1 MERFWAVVDA
11 INNTLLSVP
20 MLLALLGIG
29 LLFSIWTKFSQYR
42 SLTHGV
48 ALVAGKGIDTSH
60 GDGALTHFQAL
71 TAAMSGTV
79 GLGAIAG
86 MAIAVDFGGPG
97 AMFWMWVVGLVGMA
111 LKTSEVTLSLLYRD
125 VSEPGNPHGGAM
137 YVARDG
143 LGSLP
148 GLKGLGRV
156 IGGVFCVALLLFAF
170 TGGNMFQTWSVA
182 DTTREYFGV
191 PTWLTGVILAT
202 LAAIVILGG
211 IKRIGN
217 VTKTLVPFKCGVYV
231 LAGLYVILHNANEL
245 PTLFRLIFEGAFS
258 KTDGVGA
265 FAGGTLGSAFLWGM
279 KRALFS
285 SEAGLGTAPIAHSA
299 VKTPEP
305 VTEGVV
311 AGLEPF
317 IDTIFVCTVTG
328 LVVLSTGVWN
338 RAPVATWVDPP
349 AIIEAAPGQ
358 WQPDLAVAPAQSGDL
373 ADGWKAGAPLFA
385 IVEADGKRQR
395 LYGSISDDGQHIAWM
410 PIAAATA
417 PTMLEAGLFADYRGS
432 TLVAKGFD
440 RVQPGLGRWLI
451 TIAVWVFGLSCIIS
465 YGYYGEQ
472 GVIYLFGAR
481 SITPY
486 RVLWCVA
493 AAVACFG
500 FIKTSGQLDAI
511 STVGL
516 GFMYLINLP
525 LLLILG
531 KRAMA
536 AYHDYFHRLDR
547 GQIRRPGAAV
557 SKSSLP

>member
-1 MERFWAVVDA
+1 MEIFWAAVDA
-11 INNTLLSVP
+11 VNNTLLSAP
-20 MLLALLGIG
+20 MLMALLGIG
-29 LLFSIWTKFSQYR
+29 LLFSVWTKFSQYR

-60 GDGALTHFQAL
+60 GEGALTHFQAL

-125 VSEPGNPHGGAM
+125 TSEPGNPHGGAM

-143 LGSLP
+143 LGNMRP
-148 GLKGLGRV
+148 GLKPLGKF
-156 IGGVFCVALLLFAF
+156 IGGAFCLSLLLFAF

-191 PTWLTGVILAT
+191 PTWITGVILAT
-202 LAAIVILGG
+202 LAGIVILGG

-231 LAGLYVILHNANEL
+231 IAGVYVILHHYENL
-245 PTLFRLIFEGAFS
+245 PALFGLIFQGAFS
-258 KTDGVGA
+258 HTDGVGA
-265 FAGGTLGSAFLWGM
+265 FAGGTLGTAFMWGM

-328 LVVLSTGVWN
+328 LVVLSTGIWN
-338 RAPVATWVDPP
+338 RAPAAVWETPP
-349 AIIEAAPGQ
+349 AIVQTASGRA
-358 WQPDLAVAPAQSGDL
+358 WQPDLTVVPDQSGPTKE
-373 ADGWKAGAPLFA
+373 AWKSGAPLYVM
-385 IVEADGKRQR
+385 VEADGTRQR
-395 LYGSISDDGQHIAWM
+395 LYGVLGDDAKSIQWM
-410 PIAAATA
+410 PMASQAA
-417 PTMLEAGLFADYRGS
+417 PKVLDAGIYADYRGS

-440 RVQPGLGRWLI
+440 SVHPGLGRWLI

-472 GVIYLFGAR
+472 GVIYLFGAG
-481 SITPY
+481 SVQPY
-486 RVLWCVA
+486 RVLWCMA
-493 AAVACFG
+493 AAVATFG
-500 FIKTSGQLDAI
+500 FIKTSGELDAI

-531 KRAMA
+531 SRAMH
-536 AYHDYFHRLDR
+536 AYHDYFRRLAR
-547 GQIRRPGAAV
+547 GEIRR
-557 SKSSLP
+557 ST

>member
-1 MERFWAVVDA
+1 MEQFWAAVDA
-11 INNTLLSVP
+11 VNATLLSAP
-20 MLLALLGIG
+20 MLMALLGIG
-29 LLFSIWTKFSQYR
+29 LLFSVWTKFSQYR

-48 ALVAGKGIDTSH
+48 ALVAGKGIDTSE

-125 VSEPGNPHGGAM
+125 TSEPGNPHGGAM
-137 YVARDG
+137 YVALNG
-143 LGSLP
+143 LGAISP
-148 GLKGLGRV
+148 RLKPV
-156 IGGVFCVALLLFAF
+156 AKFIGGAFCVSLLLFAF

-191 PTWLTGVILAT
+191 PTWITGVILAT
-202 LAAIVILGG
+202 LAGIVILGG
-211 IKRIGN
+211 IQRIGN

-231 LAGLYVILHNANEL
+231 IAGVYVILHNYEHL
-245 PTLFRLIFEGAFS
+245 PTLFGLIFEGAFS
-258 KTDGVGA
+258 HTDGVGA
-265 FAGGTLGSAFLWGM
+265 FAGGTLGTAFMWGM

-285 SEAGLGTAPIAHSA
+285 SEAGLGTAPIAHAA

-328 LVVLSTGVWN
+328 LVVLSTGIWN
-338 RAPVATWVDPP
+338 RAPAAVWEHPP
-349 AIIEAAPGQ
+349 AIVQAAGGA
-358 WQPDLAVAPAQSGDL
+358 WQPDLPTIPEQSGTSRED
-373 ADGWKAGAPLFA
+373 WRPGAPLFVM
-385 IVEADGKRQR
+385 VEADGTRQR
-395 LYGSISDDGQHIAWM
+395 LYGVLGDDAKSVTWM
-410 PIAAATA
+410 PLTSVHA
-417 PTMLEAGLFADYRGS
+417 PTVLDAGVYADYRGS

-440 RVQPGLGRWLI
+440 SVHPGLGRWLI

-472 GVIYLFGAR
+472 GVIYLFGKG
-481 SITPY
+481 SVQPY
-486 RVLWCVA
+486 RVLWCFA
-493 AAVACFG
+493 AAVATFG

-525 LLLILG
+525 LLLVLG
-531 KRAMA
+531 SRAMK
-536 AYHDYFHRLDR
+536 AYHDYFRRLSR
-547 GQIRRPGAAV
+547 GEIRRPA
-557 SKSSLP
+557 

>member
-1 MERFWAVVDA
+1 MEAFWAAVDA
-11 INNTLLSVP
+11 INNVLLSAPVLMA
-20 MLLALLGIG
+20 MLAIG
-29 LLFSIWTKFSQYR
+29 LLFSVWTKFCQYR

-48 ALVAGKGIDTSH
+48 ALVAGKGIDTSQ

-125 VSEPGNPHGGAM
+125 TREPGNPHGGAM

-143 LGSLP
+143 LGNLRP
-148 GLKGLGRV
+148 GLKPFGRF
-156 IGGVFCVALLLFAF
+156 IGGAFCVALLLFAF

-191 PTWLTGVILAT
+191 PTWVTGVILAT
-202 LAAIVILGG
+202 LAGIVILGG

-231 LAGLYVILHNANEL
+231 ISGVYVILHNADQL

-258 KTDGVGA
+258 HTDGVGA
-265 FAGGTLGSAFLWGM
+265 FAGGTLGTAFMWGM

-285 SEAGLGTAPIAHSA
+285 SEAGLGTAPIAHAA

-328 LVVLSTGVWN
+328 LVVLSTGIWN
-338 RAPVATWVDPP
+338 RAPAAVWQTPP
-349 AIIEAAPGQ
+349 AMVETAPGY
-358 WQPDLAVAPAQSGDL
+358 WQPDLATIPQQSGPAHED
-373 ADGWKAGAPLFA
+373 WKPGAPLFVM
-385 IVEADGKRQR
+385 VEAEGRRQR
-395 LYGSISDDGQHIAWM
+395 LYGVLGDDAAAVRWM
-410 PIAAATA
+410 PLETAQA
-417 PTMLEAGLFADYRGS
+417 PTILDSGVYADYRGS

-440 RVQPGLGRWLI
+440 SVHPGLGRWLI

-472 GVIYLFGAR
+472 GVIYLFGAGAVQ
-481 SITPY
+481 PY

-493 AAVACFG
+493 AAVATFG

-531 KRAMA
+531 KRAMQ
-536 AYHDYFHRLDR
+536 AYHDYFRRLGR
-547 GQIRRPGAAV
+547 GEIRRPA
-557 SKSSLP
+557 

>member
-1 MERFWAVVDA
+1 MDAFFAVLDA
-11 INNTLLSVP
+11 INGVLLSVP
-20 MLLALLGIG
+20 VLLALLGIG
-29 LLFSIWTKFSQYR
+29 LLFTIWSGFSQYR

-60 GDGALTHFQAL
+60 GPGALTHFQAL

-97 AMFWMWVVGLVGMA
+97 AVFWMWVVGLVGMS
-111 LKTSEVTLSLLYRD
+111 LKTTEVTLSLLFRD
-125 VSEPGNPHGGAM
+125 TREAENPHGGAM

-143 LGSLP
+143 LATISPRLKPFGRIVGGLFAVSLM
-148 GLKGLGRV
+148 
-156 IGGVFCVALLLFAF
+156 IFAF

-191 PTWLTGVILAT
+191 PTWITGVILAVC
-202 LAAIVILGG
+202 AGVVILGG

-231 LAGLYVILHNANEL
+231 LCGLYVIITHADAL
-245 PTLFRLIFEGAFS
+245 PECFRMIFAGAFS

-265 FAGGTLGSAFLWGM
+265 FTGGTLGTAFMWGM

-285 SEAGLGTAPIAHSA
+285 SESGLGTAPIAHAA

-317 IDTIFVCTVTG
+317 IDTIFVCTVTA
-328 LVVLSTGVWN
+328 LVVLITGVWN
-338 RAPVATWVDPP
+338 RPPAATWSEPP
-349 AIIEAAPGQ
+349 ALVESAPGH
-358 WQPDLAVAPAQSGDL
+358 WQPRLLPSQLELRDNTLKVNNAGSPVFVVVESG
-373 ADGWKAGAPLFA
+373 GERK
-385 IVEADGKRQR
+385 R
-395 LYGSISDDGQHIAWM
+395 LYGSYNTDSSGSRFEWQPMASVE
-410 PIAAATA
+410 A
-417 PTMLEAGLFADYRGS
+417 PKLVEPGVFADFRGS

-440 RVQPGLGRWLI
+440 TVHDGLGRWLI

-472 GVIYLFGAR
+472 GVIYLFGERAVMPFR
-481 SITPY
+481 W
-486 RVLWCVA
+486 VWCFA
-493 AAVACFG
+493 AAAACFG
-500 FIKTSGQLDAI
+500 FIKTSGQLDTI
-511 STVGL
+511 STIGM
-516 GFMYLINLP
+516 GFMYAINLP
-525 LLLILG
+525 LLVILG
-531 KRAMA
+531 SRAMR
-536 AYHDYFHRLDR
+536 AYHDYFRRLKG
-547 GQIRRPGAAV
+547 GQIAL
-557 SKSSLP
+557 K

>member
-1 MERFWAVVDA
+1 MEAFWAAVDA
-11 INNTLLSVP
+11 INNVLLSAPVLMA
-20 MLLALLGIG
+20 MLAIG
-29 LLFSIWTKFSQYR
+29 LLFSVWTKFCQYR

-125 VSEPGNPHGGAM
+125 TREPGNPHGGAM

-143 LGSLP
+143 LGNLRP
-148 GLKGLGRV
+148 GLKPFGRF
-156 IGGVFCVALLLFAF
+156 IGGAFCVALLLFAF

-191 PTWLTGVILAT
+191 PTWVTGVILAT
-202 LAAIVILGG
+202 LAGIVILGG

-231 LAGLYVILHNANEL
+231 IAGVYVILHNADQL

-258 KTDGVGA
+258 HTDGVGA
-265 FAGGTLGSAFLWGM
+265 FAGGTLGTAFMWGM

-285 SEAGLGTAPIAHSA
+285 SEAGLGTAPIAHAA

-328 LVVLSTGVWN
+328 LVVLSTGIWN
-338 RAPVATWVDPP
+338 RAPAAVWQTPP
-349 AIIEAAPGQ
+349 AMVETAPGH
-358 WQPDLAVAPAQSGDL
+358 WQPDLATIPQQSGPAHED
-373 ADGWKAGAPLFA
+373 WKPGAPLFVM
-385 IVEADGKRQR
+385 VEAEGRRQR
-395 LYGSISDDGQHIAWM
+395 LYGVLGDDAAAVRWM
-410 PIAAATA
+410 PLETAQA
-417 PTMLEAGLFADYRGS
+417 PTILDRGVYADYRGS

-440 RVQPGLGRWLI
+440 SVHPGLGRWLI

-472 GVIYLFGAR
+472 GVIYLFGAGAVQ
-481 SITPY
+481 PY

-493 AAVACFG
+493 AAVATFG

-531 KRAMA
+531 KRAMQ
-536 AYHDYFHRLDR
+536 AYHDYFRRLAR
-547 GQIRRPGAAV
+547 GEIRRPA
-557 SKSSLP
+557 

>member
-1 MERFWAVVDA
+1 MNQFWAVIDA
-11 INNTLLSVP
+11 VNNTLLSVP
-20 MLLALLGIG
+20 MLLALLAIG
-29 LLFSIWTKFSQYR
+29 LLFSAWSKFCQYR
-42 SLTHGV
+42 SLTHGL

-60 GDGALTHFQAL
+60 GEGALTHFQAL

-97 AMFWMWVVGLVGMA
+97 AVFWMWVVGLVGMA
-111 LKTSEVTLSLLYRD
+111 LKTTEVTLSLLYRD
-125 VSEPGNPHGGAM
+125 TSEPGNPHGGAM
-137 YVARDG
+137 YVARGG
-143 LGSLP
+143 LAELNP
-148 GLKGLGRV
+148 KLKPFGRIV
-156 IGGVFCVALLLFAF
+156 GVFFCFALLLFAF

-191 PTWLTGVILAT
+191 PTWITGVILAS
-202 LAAIVILGG
+202 AAGAVILGG

-231 LAGLYVILHNANEL
+231 IVGVYVILHEADSL
-245 PTLFRLIFEGAFS
+245 PALFSLIVSSAFS
-258 KTDGVGA
+258 PTEGVGA
-265 FAGGTLGSAFLWGM
+265 FAGGSLGGAFMWGM

-285 SEAGLGTAPIAHSA
+285 SEAGLGTAPIAHAA

-328 LVVLSTGVWN
+328 LVVLATGIWN
-338 RAPVATWVDPP
+338 RAPAVGWEVEKPAFVEKSPGHWEPDLLWLPTAAPDEHRRENAPVFAMADVDGVRTRVYGSVNLKQGLGIIWYPITAREKP
-349 AIIEAAPGQ
+349 AILDTGI
-358 WQPDLAVAPAQSGDL
+358 
-373 ADGWKAGAPLFA
+373 
-385 IVEADGKRQR
+385 
-395 LYGSISDDGQHIAWM
+395 Y
-410 PIAAATA
+410 
-417 PTMLEAGLFADYRGS
+417 ADYRGS

-440 RVQPGLGRWLI
+440 KVHPGLGRWLI

-472 GVIYLFGAR
+472 GVIYLIGPRA
-481 SITPY
+481 ITPY
-486 RVLWCVA
+486 RITWCLA
-493 AAVACFG
+493 AAAACFG

-525 LLLILG
+525 LMLVLG
-531 KRAMA
+531 HKAMA
-536 AYHDYFHRLDR
+536 AYHGYFRRLAA
-547 GQIRRPGAAV
+547 GEIRR
-557 SKSSLP
+557 

>member
-1 MERFWAVVDA
+1 MEAFWAAVDA
-11 INNTLLSVP
+11 INNVLLSAPVLMA
-20 MLLALLGIG
+20 MLAIG
-29 LLFSIWTKFSQYR
+29 LLFSVWTKFCQYR

-125 VSEPGNPHGGAM
+125 TREPGNPHGGAM

-143 LGSLP
+143 LGQMFDKMGQP
-148 GLKGLGRV
+148 GLKPFGRFV
-156 IGGVFCVALLLFAF
+156 GGAFCVALLLFAF

-191 PTWLTGVILAT
+191 PTWVTGVILAT
-202 LAAIVILGG
+202 LAGIVILGG

-231 LAGLYVILHNANEL
+231 IAGVYVILHNADQL

-258 KTDGVGA
+258 HTDGVGA
-265 FAGGTLGSAFLWGM
+265 FAGGTLGTAFMWGM

-285 SEAGLGTAPIAHSA
+285 SEAGLGTAPIAHAA

-328 LVVLSTGVWN
+328 LVVLSTGIWN
-338 RAPVATWVDPP
+338 RAPAAVWQTPP
-349 AIIEAAPGQ
+349 AMVETAAGH
-358 WQPDLAVAPAQSGDL
+358 WQPDLATIPQQSGPSHED
-373 ADGWKAGAPLFA
+373 WKPGAPLFVM
-385 IVEADGKRQR
+385 VEADGKRQR
-395 LYGSISDDGQHIAWM
+395 LYGVLGDDAAAVRWM
-410 PIAAATA
+410 PLETA
-417 PTMLEAGLFADYRGS
+417 QAPRVLDTGVYADYRGS

-440 RVQPGLGRWLI
+440 SVHPGLGRWLI
-451 TIAVWVFGLSCIIS
+451 TIAVRVFGLSCIIS

-472 GVIYLFGAR
+472 GVIYLFGAGAVQ
-481 SITPY
+481 PY

-493 AAVACFG
+493 AAVATFG

-531 KRAMA
+531 KRAMQ
-536 AYHDYFHRLDR
+536 AYHDYFRRLAR
-547 GQIRRPGAAV
+547 GEIRRPA
-557 SKSSLP
+557 

>member
-1 MERFWAVVDA
+1 MTMEQFWAAVDA
-11 INNTLLSVP
+11 VNNTLLSAP
-20 MLLALLGIG
+20 MLMALLAIG
-29 LLFSIWTKFSQYR
+29 LLFSVWTKFCQYR
-42 SLTHGV
+42 SLTHGI
-48 ALVAGKGIDTSH
+48 ALVAGRGIDTTH

-97 AMFWMWVVGLVGMA
+97 AVFWMWVVGIVGMA

-125 VSEPGNPHGGAM
+125 TSEPGNPHGGAM

-143 LGSLP
+143 LGTMRS
-148 GLKGLGRV
+148 GLKPFGRFV
-156 IGGVFCVALLLFAF
+156 GGAFALSLLLFAF

-191 PTWLTGVILAT
+191 PTWISGVVIAT
-202 LAAIVILGG
+202 LAGIVILGG
-211 IKRIGN
+211 IRRIGN

-231 LAGLYVILHNANEL
+231 LAGIYVILHHYENL
-245 PTLFRLIFEGAFS
+245 PTLFGLIFKGAFS
-258 KTDGVGA
+258 HTDGVGA
-265 FAGGTLGSAFLWGM
+265 FAGGTFGSAFMWGM

-305 VTEGVV
+305 VTEGIV

-328 LVVLSTGVWN
+328 LVVLSTGIWN
-338 RAPVATWVDPP
+338 RAPAAVWQSPP
-349 AIIEAAPGQ
+349 AIVQADASGT
-358 WQPDLAVAPAQSGDL
+358 WQPDLATIPDQSGTNRED
-373 ADGWKAGAPLFA
+373 WKAGAPLFVM
-385 IVEADGKRQR
+385 VEADGARKR
-395 LYGSISDDGQHIAWM
+395 LYGVLGDDAKSVSWM
-410 PIAAATA
+410 PLASRVA
-417 PTMLEAGLFADYRGS
+417 PKILDAGVYADYRGS

-440 RVQPGLGRWLI
+440 SVQPGLGRWLI

-472 GVIYLFGAR
+472 GVIYLFGAK
-481 SITPY
+481 SVQPY

-493 AAVACFG
+493 AAVATFG

-531 KRAMA
+531 SRAMA
-536 AYHDYFHRLDR
+536 ADHSYFRRLAR
-547 GQIRRPGAAV
+547 GEIARPAA
-557 SKSSLP
+557 

>member
-1 MERFWAVVDA
+1 MEHFWAAIDA
-11 INNTLLSVP
+11 VNNTLLSVP

-29 LLFSIWTKFSQYR
+29 LLFSAWSKFCQYR

-48 ALVAGKGIDTSH
+48 ALVAGRGIDTSH
-60 GDGALTHFQAL
+60 GEGALTHFQAL

-97 AMFWMWVVGLVGMA
+97 AVFWMWVVGLVGMA
-111 LKTSEVTLSLLYRD
+111 LKTTEVTLSLLYRD
-125 VSEPGNPHGGAM
+125 TSEPGNPHGGAM

-143 LGSLP
+143 LAQLNP
-148 GLKGLGRV
+148 RLKPFGRIV
-156 IGGVFCVALLLFAF
+156 GVAFCFALLLFAF

-191 PTWLTGVILAT
+191 PTWITGVILAS
-202 LAAIVILGG
+202 AAAAVILGG
-211 IKRIGN
+211 IRRIGN

-231 LAGLYVILHNANEL
+231 IVGVYVILHEADSL
-245 PTLFRLIFEGAFS
+245 PALFSLVVSSAFS
-258 KTDGVGA
+258 PTEGIGA
-265 FAGGTLGSAFLWGM
+265 FAGGSMGGAFMWGM

-285 SEAGLGTAPIAHSA
+285 SEAGLGTAPIAHAA

-328 LVVLSTGVWN
+328 LVVLSTGIWN
-338 RAPVATWVDPP
+338 RAPAALWSTPP
-349 AIIEAAPGQ
+349 AIVEAAPGH
-358 WQPDLAVAPAQSGDL
+358 WQPDLAGIPEQSGAMRED
-373 ADGWKAGAPLFA
+373 WKASAPVFVMVDKA
-385 IVEADGKRQR
+385 GVRTR
-395 LYGSISDDGQHIAWM
+395 LYGVLGDDAKSLRWM
-410 PIAAATA
+410 PIEATVA
-417 PTMLEAGLFADYRGS
+417 PTLLDAGVYADYRGS

-440 RVQPGLGRWLI
+440 KVHPGLGRWLI

-472 GVIYLFGAR
+472 GVIYLIGPQA
-481 SITPY
+481 ITPY
-486 RVLWCVA
+486 RITWCVA

-500 FIKTSGQLDAI
+500 FIETSGQLDAI

-525 LLLILG
+525 LMLVLG
-531 KRAMA
+531 HKAMA
-536 AYHDYFHRLDR
+536 AYHGYFRRLAA
-547 GQIRRPGAAV
+547 GEIRRP
-557 SKSSLP
+557 S

>member
-1 MERFWAVVDA
+1 MDAFFAVLDA
-11 INNTLLSVP
+11 INGVLLSVP
-20 MLLALLGIG
+20 VLLTLLGIG
-29 LLFSIWTKFSQYR
+29 LLFTLWSGFCQYR

-60 GDGALTHFQAL
+60 GPGALTHFQAL

-97 AMFWMWVVGLVGMA
+97 AVFWMWVVGLVGMA
-111 LKTSEVTLSLLYRD
+111 LKTTEVTLSLLYRD
-125 VSEPGNPHGGAM
+125 THDPENPHGGAM

-143 LGSLP
+143 LG
-148 GLKGLGRV
+148 GLAPALKPLGKV
-156 IGGVFCVALLLFAF
+156 VGFVFAISLLLFAF

-191 PTWLTGVILAT
+191 PTWITGLILAI
-202 LAAIVILGG
+202 AAGVVILGG

-231 LAGLYVILHNANEL
+231 LCGLYVIVTHADAL
-245 PTLFRLIFEGAFS
+245 PDTFRAIFAGAFS

-265 FAGGTLGSAFLWGM
+265 FMGGTIGSAFMWGM

-285 SEAGLGTAPIAHSA
+285 SEAGLGTAPVAHAA

-311 AGLEPF
+311 SGLEPF

-328 LVVLSTGVWN
+328 LVVLLTGVWN
-338 RAPVATWVDPP
+338 RAPAANWQTPP
-349 AIIEAAPGQ
+349 AWVESAPGH
-358 WQPDLAVAPAQSGDL
+358 WQPQVDTTSLSVRGSALPANPAGTPVFVM
-373 ADGWKAGAPLFA
+373 AEIDGQ
-385 IVEADGKRQR
+385 RQR
-395 LYGSISDDGQHIAWM
+395 VYGTYVMNSQGMRFDWQPVASTQ
-410 PIAAATA
+410 A
-417 PTMLEAGLFADYRGS
+417 PSYAEGGVFADYRGS

-440 RVQPGLGRWLI
+440 TVHEGLGRWLI

-472 GVIYLFGAR
+472 SVIYLAGER
-481 SITPY
+481 WVTPF
-486 RVLWCVA
+486 RWLWCVA
-493 AAVACFG
+493 AASACFG
-500 FIKTSGQLDAI
+500 FIKTSGQLDTL
-511 STVGL
+511 STIGM
-516 GFMYLINLP
+516 GFMYAINLP

-531 KRAMA
+531 NKAMRQ
-536 AYHDYFHRLDR
+536 YHDYFRRLKNGEIAR
-547 GQIRRPGAAV
+547 NAAPE
-557 SKSSLP
+557 SR

>member
-1 MERFWAVVDA
+1 MEQFWAAVDA
-11 INNTLLSVP
+11 VNSTLLSAP
-20 MLLALLGIG
+20 MLMALLAIG
-29 LLFSIWTKFSQYR
+29 LLFSAWSKFCQYR

-48 ALVAGKGIDTSH
+48 MLVAGRGIDTTH
-60 GDGALTHFQAL
+60 GEGALSHFQAL

-97 AMFWMWVVGLVGMA
+97 AVFWMWIVGLVGMA

-125 VSEPGNPHGGAM
+125 TSEPGNPHGGAM

-143 LGSLP
+143 LGGLRP
-148 GLKGLGRV
+148 GLRPLGRFV
-156 IGGVFCVALLLFAF
+156 GGAFCLSLLLFAF

-202 LAAIVILGG
+202 LAGIVILGG
-211 IKRIGN
+211 ITRIGN

-231 LAGLYVILHNANEL
+231 LVGLYVILQNHERL
-245 PTLFRLIFEGAFS
+245 PELFRLIFAGAFS

-265 FAGGTLGSAFLWGM
+265 FAGGTLGTAFMWGM

-328 LVVLSTGVWN
+328 LVVLSTGIWN
-338 RAPVATWVDPP
+338 RAPAAVWTTPP
-349 AIIEAAPGQ
+349 AIVEAAPGQ
-358 WQPDLAVAPAQSGDL
+358 WQPDLATIPAQSGPTRED
-373 ADGWKAGAPLFA
+373 WKPGAPLF
-385 IVEADGKRQR
+385 VMVDADGRRTR
-395 LYGSISDDGQHIAWM
+395 LYGVLGDDTKTVRWLPLASK
-410 PIAAATA
+410 TA
-417 PTMLEAGLFADYRGS
+417 PAVLDGGVYADYRGS

-440 RVQPGLGRWLI
+440 SVHPGLGRWLI

-472 GVIYLFGAR
+472 GVIYLFGPR
-481 SITPY
+481 SVMPY

-493 AAVACFG
+493 AAVATFG
-500 FIKTSGQLDAI
+500 FIETSGQLDAI

-531 KRAMA
+531 SRAMR
-536 AYHDYFHRLDR
+536 AYHDYFRRLAS
-547 GQIRRPGAAV
+547 GEIRRPA
-557 SKSSLP
+557 

>member
-1 MERFWAVVDA
+1 MEQFWAVVDA
-11 INNTLLSVP
+11 INNTLLSAP
-20 MLLALLGIG
+20 MLMALLLIG
-29 LLFSIWTKFSQYR
+29 LLFSVWSKFCQYR
-42 SLTHGV
+42 SLTHGI
-48 ALVAGKGIDTSH
+48 ALIAGKGIDTSH

-97 AMFWMWVVGLVGMA
+97 AVFWMWVVGLVGMA
-111 LKTSEVTLSLLYRD
+111 LKTSEVTLSLLFRD

-143 LGSLP
+143 LGNLRP
-148 GLKGLGRV
+148 GLKPFGKFV
-156 IGGVFCVALLLFAF
+156 GGVFCLALLLFAF

-191 PTWLTGVILAT
+191 PTWLTGVILAI
-202 LAAIVILGG
+202 LAGIVILGG

-231 LAGLYVILHNANEL
+231 IAGVYVILHNASYL
-245 PTLFRLIFEGAFS
+245 PELFRLIFQGAFS
-258 KTDGVGA
+258 HTDGAGA
-265 FAGGTLGSAFLWGM
+265 FAGGTFGSAFMWGM

-285 SEAGLGTAPIAHSA
+285 SEAGLGTAPIAHAA

-328 LVVLSTGVWN
+328 LVVLSTGIWN
-338 RAPVATWVDPP
+338 RAPAAVWQTPP
-349 AIIEAAPGQ
+349 VIVEAAPGQ
-358 WQPDLAVAPAQSGDL
+358 WQPDLKTIPEQSGATKED
-373 ADGWKAGAPLFA
+373 WKPGAPLFVM
-385 IVEADGKRQR
+385 VEADGARKR
-395 LYGSISDDGQHIAWM
+395 LYGVLGDDAKSVAWM
-410 PIAAATA
+410 PLSTAIA
-417 PTMLEAGLFADYRGS
+417 PTVLDTGVYADYRGS

-440 RVQPGLGRWLI
+440 SVHPGLGRWLI

-481 SITPY
+481 AITPY
-486 RVLWCVA
+486 RWLWCIA

-531 KRAMA
+531 NKAMN
-536 AYHDYFHRLDR
+536 AYHDYFRRLDA
-547 GQIRRPGAAV
+547 GEIRRPA
-557 SKSSLP
+557 

>member
-1 MERFWAVVDA
+1 MDQFWAAVDA
-11 INNTLLSVP
+11 VNNTLLSAP
-20 MLLALLGIG
+20 MLMALLAIG
-29 LLFSIWTKFSQYR
+29 LLFSFWTKFCQYR
-42 SLTHGV
+42 SLTHGI

-60 GDGALTHFQAL
+60 GEGALTHFQAL

-97 AMFWMWVVGLVGMA
+97 AVFWMWVVGLVGMA

-125 VSEPGNPHGGAM
+125 TSEEGNPHGGAM

-143 LGSLP
+143 LGNMRP
-148 GLKGLGRV
+148 GLKPFGKFV
-156 IGGVFCVALLLFAF
+156 GGVFCFSLLLFAF

-191 PTWLTGVILAT
+191 PTWISGVVIASLAG
-202 LAAIVILGG
+202 IVILGG

-231 LAGLYVILHNANEL
+231 LAGIYVILHHASDL
-245 PTLFRLIFEGAFS
+245 PALFRQIFQGAFS
-258 KTDGVGA
+258 HTDGVGA
-265 FAGGTLGSAFLWGM
+265 FAGGTFASAFMWGM

-328 LVVLSTGVWN
+328 LVVLSTGIWN
-338 RAPVATWVDPP
+338 RVPAAVWQSPP
-349 AIIEAAPGQ
+349 AIVEAARGQ
-358 WQPDLAVAPAQSGDL
+358 WQPDLATIPDQTGASRED
-373 ADGWKAGAPLFA
+373 WKAGAPLFVMVDNKGA
-385 IVEADGKRQR
+385 RKR
-395 LYGSISDDGQHIAWM
+395 LYGVLGADARSVTWM
-410 PIAAATA
+410 PLASNTEPKI
-417 PTMLEAGLFADYRGS
+417 LDAGVYADYRGS

-440 RVQPGLGRWLI
+440 SVQPGLGRWLI

-472 GVIYLFGAR
+472 GVIYLFGA
-481 SITPY
+481 SYVTLY
-486 RVLWCVA
+486 RLLWCVA
-493 AAVACFG
+493 AAVATFG

-516 GFMYLINLP
+516 GFMYVINLP

-531 KRAMA
+531 SKAMA
-536 AYHDYFHRLDR
+536 AYHSYFRRLKS
-547 GQIRRPGAAV
+547 GEIARPRPAHE
-557 SKSSLP
+557 